1 MKETLSIDDL
11 AAAVAGQAVAVRARR
26 RLQPAGGPSTKVF
39 PPTYGVADV
48 VPHKYCTEAR
58 VVDGQDVQTVTLDS
72 VQSQANRIEAALRQA
87 WDDAALRL
95 PVVEIDFSSEE
106 GLTDLDLTSL
116 DVPHRLA
123 DALLRDSMTADGTPW
138 RQTPEGLAFTEARV
152 ANATALYR
160 LCPTALVFGMWDS
173 TGPKGGLGAK
183 FARALVSEIVG
194 FHAVLGSK
202 TSSRIDPAEIRKGS
216 ALIAHDPRDPAD
228 WVIDDTGKL
237 KAFKRSQKEGKDTK
251 SGTPAAIN
259 HGNVTPSID
268 VRAGGVTIAYAEQ
281 SVVLSLAALRR
292 LRFRDDCAGQPLA
305 LATRAQAEQAART
318 LLAALALT
326 SVVLQ
331 QDTDHDLRSRCLL
344 VPEQPLTFELLGRD
358 GEAPRTFVLT
368 RAQALALLDEAH
380 ARADALGM
388 GWANAP
394 GEPVVRL
401 KPMPKLADLIR
412 RSRAAAAVTG
422 EAEAED

>member
-39 PPTYGVADV
+39 PPTYGVVDAA
-48 VPHKYCTEAR
+48 PHKYCTEPR
-58 VVDGQDVQTVTLDS
+58 VVDGQEVTTAVLDS
-72 VQSQANRIEAALRQA
+72 VQSQANRIEAALREA
-87 WDDAALRL
+87 WDARALRL
-95 PVVEIDFSSEE
+95 PVVQIDFSGEE
-106 GLTDLDLTSL
+106 GLADLDLTSL

-152 ANATALYR
+152 TNATALHR
-160 LCPTALVFGMWDS
+160 LCPTALIFGMWDS

-202 TSSRIDPAEIRKGS
+202 TQSRIDPAGIQNIS
-216 ALIAHDPRDPAD
+216 
-228 WVIDDTGKL
+228 
-237 KAFKRSQKEGKDTK
+237 KDTPILEAKDGTWTLDAAQAKGKGKPVTYK
-251 SGTPAAIN
+251 SGRPSEVN

-268 VRAGGVTIAYAEQ
+268 GRAGGVTIAHAEQ

-292 LRFRDDCAGQPLA
+292 LRFREDCNGQPLA
-305 LATRAQAEQAART
+305 PATRAQAEQAARA
-318 LLAALALT
+318 LLAALALAA
-326 SVVLQ
+326 VVLQ
-331 QDTDHDLRSRCLL
+331 QEADHDLRSRCLL
-344 VPEQPLTFELLGRD
+344 VPEQPLSFELLGRN
-358 GEAPRTFVLT
+358 GEEPRTFGLT
-368 RAQALALLDEAH
+368 REQALALLDAAH
-380 ARADALGM
+380 ARAAALGM
-388 GWANAP
+388 GWANPP

-412 RSRAAAAVTG
+412 RSRAAAAATG
-422 EAEAED
+422 EAEAEG